1 MRHNYK
7 EDSNFPT
14 NISFGEFVR
23 KKRRIMGYN
32 QTDFAKRLGVD
43 QGTISMWELNVT
55 SPPIEKAR
63 DIILQ
68 LGGELIIKNLVGDSP
83 EYPLGFNP
91 WQE

>member
-1 MRHNYK
+1 MRHAYK
-7 EDSNFPT
+7 EDKEFPT
-14 NISFGEFVR
+14 DISFGEYIR

-43 QGTISMWELNVT
+43 QGTISMWEIGVT
-55 SPPIEKAR
+55 SPPIEKAK

-68 LGGELIIKNLVGDSP
+68 LGGELQIVNLVVGTPDC
-83 EYPLGFNP
+83 PLGYNP